1 MQNLEQKQRV
11 HKVNHKEI
19 LKHTKVQTMQ
29 LRTD

>member
-19 LKHTKVQTMQ
+19 LKHTKVQTKQ